1 MGRTTPSF
9 RMAVYKELDRL
20 LKIIDLMP
28 DHERKIFYRLLDGI
42 EDTISLYTHV
52 AAPSDPLEV
61 VVIHMVRKIAGELY
75 GYRGLDT

>member
-20 LKIIDLMP
+20 FKIIDLLP
-28 DHERKIFYRLLDGI
+28 VHEKEVFYRLLDGI

-52 AAPSDPLEV
+52 AAPNDPLEV
-61 VVIHMVRKIAGELY
+61 IIIHLIRRIAGELY
-75 GYRGLDT
+75 GDRGMDT